1 MMIISAPLKL
11 YLGFLSLLTLNA
23 SALAQQQNLLT
34 VDWGNSEIEGFVKD
48 RVNNPRP
55 SVLPQDEA
63 RLSHLRLP
71 VLGFERAPSTV
82 ANSFAVGPVPE
93 AKRTLVMD
101 DKNPVWYQLVERY
114 GDVTITIDAD
124 LRLQGDL
131 PADAPIYGRKAGPG
145 EPVQVSILDGTTE
158 AGMEGA
164 IAEFV
169 IYKFPN
175 VPYRVTIEC
184 AKRSRDVCRD
194 PSAIAKDSEFLK
206 LLSARPPQ

>member
-1 MMIISAPLKL
+1 MMRISTPFNLCLALA
-11 YLGFLSLLTLNA
+11 SLFTIDGR
-23 SALAQQQNLLT
+23 ALAQQKNLFS
-34 VDWGNSEIEGFVKD
+34 VDWGNSEIKSFVKD
-48 RVNNPRP
+48 RMDNPRP

-63 RLSHLRLP
+63 RLSRLQLP

-101 DKNPVWYQLVERY
+101 DKNPVWYQLIERY

-124 LRLQGDL
+124 LRLQEDL
-131 PADAPIYGRKAGPG
+131 PAGAQVYGRTPVVG

-169 IYKFPN
+169 VYKYPN
-175 VPYRVTIEC
+175 IPYRVTIEC

-194 PSAIAKDSEFLK
+194 PNAIAKDSEFLK

>member
-1 MMIISAPLKL
+1 MMKISAPLKFCL
-11 YLGFLSLLTLNA
+11 ALLLVTIDA
-23 SALAQQQNLLT
+23 PALAQQKNLLS
-34 VDWGNSEIEGFVKD
+34 VDWGNSEIKGFVKD
-48 RVNNPRP
+48 RTDNPRP

-63 RLSHLRLP
+63 RLSRLRLP

-124 LRLQGDL
+124 LRLQEDL
-131 PADAPIYGRKAGPG
+131 PASVEIYGRTPSAG

-169 IYKFPN
+169 VYKYPN
-175 VPYRVTIEC
+175 IPYRVTIEC

-194 PSAIAKDSEFLK
+194 PNAIAKDSEFLK

>member
-1 MMIISAPLKL
+1 MMRISAPLRL
-11 YLGFLSLLTLNA
+11 CLALASLFTMDALV
-23 SALAQQQNLLT
+23 LAQQENLLS
-34 VDWGNSEIEGFVKD
+34 VDWGNSEIKGFVKD
-48 RVNNPRP
+48 RMDNPRP
-55 SVLPQDEA
+55 SLLPQDEA
-63 RLSHLRLP
+63 RLNRLRLP

-124 LRLQGDL
+124 LRLQEDL
-131 PADAPIYGRKAGPG
+131 PAGAQIYGRTPGAG

-169 IYKFPN
+169 VYKYPN
-175 VPYRVTIEC
+175 IPYRVTIEC

-194 PSAIAKDSEFLK
+194 PNAIAKDSEFLK